1 MRSMMDSCLK
11 LSAQDLRL
19 YLFDEA
25 QQPPR
30 LFFVTT
36 SFDSVVEIGY
46 SNILLGYF
54 DCLITAMRIQ
64 EDFKYRLHHRLS
76 KFDRSVNSKPFFL

>member
-46 SNILLGYF
+46 SNILFGYF
-54 DCLITAMRIQ
+54 DCLFTGKSFSEALIL
-64 EDFKYRLHHRLS
+64 E
-76 KFDRSVNSKPFFL
+76 SVNPQYDDRLIIHS

>member
-11 LSAQDLRL
+11 LSTQDLRL

-46 SNILLGYF
+46 SNILLGSH
-54 DCLITAMRIQ
+54 CLGKLGHSMEISSNEYTQYPIIRNGDQ
-64 EDFKYRLHHRLS
+64 R
-76 KFDRSVNSKPFFL
+76 